1 MPMTAEKA
9 RELLK
14 KLSDDQMKHLK
25 QINDA
30 MNKIEAEDKYN
41 FKRPTKIPDV
51 KKTGGAAKKNKKSK

>member
-1 MPMTAEKA
+1 MTAEKA

-14 KLSDDQMKHLK
+14 KLSDDQMQHLK
-25 QINDA
+25 KINDA

-51 KKTGGAAKKNKKSK
+51 KKTGGGAKKNKKK

>member
-51 KKTGGAAKKNKKSK
+51 KKKEKEEKKNKKK

>member
-14 KLSDDQMKHLK
+14 KLSDDQMQHIKK
-25 QINDA
+25 INDA

-51 KKTGGAAKKNKKSK
+51 KKTGGGAKKNKKK